1 MSEPLWQPRSDAGA
15 RLLGAG
21 FCLGGAGLLAMQART
36 ILAAIDRGE
45 TVSYFA
51 AAVALGEFG
60 VLVGAFWLIRGLPGY
75 HAVRALREKPA
86 ALRWLGLTAAV
97 VIGGTLLALQ
107 MWLRSLG
114 YDS

>member
-1 MSEPLWQPRSDAGA
+1 MSEPLWQPRSDASA

-21 FCLGGAGLLAMQART
+21 FCLGGAGLLALQARA
-36 ILAAIDRGE
+36 ILGAIERGE

-51 AAVALGEFG
+51 ATVALGEFG
-60 VLVGAFWLIRGLPGY
+60 VLVGAYWMIRGLSGY

-86 ALRWLGLTAAV
+86 ALRWLGVVSLV
-97 VIGGTLLALQ
+97 VIGGTLLSLQ
-107 MWLRSLG
+107 AWLRSLG

>member
-21 FCLGGAGLLAMQART
+21 FFLGGAALLAFQGRT
-36 ILAAIDRGE
+36 ILGAIERGE
-45 TVSYFA
+45 TVGTFA
-51 AAVALGEFG
+51 AALALGEMG
-60 VLVGAFWLIRGLPGY
+60 VLLGIYWMIRGLTGY

-86 ALRWLGLTAAV
+86 ALRWLGVASAV
-97 VIGGTLLALQ
+97 LVGGTLLALHA
-107 MWLRSLG
+107 WLRAQG

>member
-1 MSEPLWQPRSDAGA
+1 MSEPLWQPRTDASA

-21 FCLGGAGLLAMQART
+21 FCLGGTGLLALQGRA
-36 ILAAIDRGE
+36 ILGAIDRGE

-60 VLVGAFWLIRGLPGY
+60 VVVGVYWLIFGLAGY

-86 ALRWLGLTAAV
+86 ALRWLGVTSAM

-107 MWLRSLG
+107 AWLRSRG
-114 YDS
+114 YDT